1 MSKPFKKLLEDIS
14 PERKERIRIKK
25 ELLKQEM
32 ALRELRQALA
42 LTQEELANNLNMN
55 QAAISKFEK
64 QSDIYISTLR
74 RILSAMGADLKIVA
88 HFSEGDVVINQFNE
102 LRDNAPL

>member
-32 ALRELRQALA
+32 ALRELRQALE